1 MYQRSPKSKT
11 THANIF
17 VRDDQ
22 GNVSLRRRRRR
33 GTGGPFPSPFP
44 AGRTG
49 PPSLLAGKGA
59 EEAGSSA
66 GLGPP
71 ARSPGEPGV
80 NLARRDPTRPEGLD
94 LMLLVLFGACA
105 VKWKQTNFSPLFAPF
120 APDCSSFTLLYSP
133 LLSPSSPGPRGRGMG
148 GQWGGDVGSRDLPV
162 CPQGG
167 RAGEGGRGGRADS
180 PAALWPRHLR
190 GDT

>member
-94 LMLLVLFGACA
+94 LKLLVLFGACA

-120 APDCSSFTLLYSP
+120 APDCSSFTLRSSLPPHLGQEEGEWAANGEATLGHVTFLCAPRAVGQARAEGKGGRTPPP
-133 LLSPSSPGPRGRGMG
+133 LFGRAIF
-148 GQWGGDVGSRDLPV
+148 GGD
-162 CPQGG
+162 
-167 RAGEGGRGGRADS
+167 
-180 PAALWPRHLR
+180 
-190 GDT
+190 T